1 MAAQGQWN
9 ASTRAFPRDDPGGIL
24 ERQKRDRHR
33 PWPGTP
39 GRARHAREARG
50 FTVNVEKLRT
60 VDDWAAYYRHAFG
73 LPATERGG
81 FVMLPITSRACVI
94 HLPTERAHAVRELL
108 DSRDIRVPVLARQ
121 IRWSFVAYPDRR
133 PDPEVVEMLHRI
145 QIDIPGLGSA
155 VMLPT
160 GMGRWNREGCNWVVP
175 PERDGLLP
183 PLSSVINAALL
194 AGGNQD

>member
-1 MAAQGQWN
+1 M
-9 ASTRAFPRDDPGGIL
+9 
-24 ERQKRDRHR
+24 
-33 PWPGTP
+33 
-39 GRARHAREARG
+39 
-50 FTVNVEKLRT
+50 NVEKLRT
-60 VDDWAAYYRHAFG
+60 VDDWAAYYRHEFG

-94 HLPTERAHAVRELL
+94 HLPTERARAVRELL

-145 QIDIPGLGSA
+145 DIDIPGVGSA

-194 AGGNQD
+194 AGGNRE